1 MNKIKGL
8 ILTVFLAV
16 LTQKFAIADSID
28 RTIFQ
33 SGINKSAV
41 SISVKN
47 ADSGK
52 IVYKLN
58 DKQPKNPA
66 STLKIITYSAALD
79 TLGKDYEFKT
89 QLFKS
94 TNNDLYLKL
103 SADPFL
109 AHRHL
114 KKLFKTAKE
123 KNIFEPK
130 NIYMD
135 DYILD
140 DVTWGE
146 GWQWDDDLNPL
157 MPKFSSYN
165 IDENLLEI
173 VISPTQKGAPA
184 DIRVSEFYPV
194 TFMNLVTTADRDDV
208 KISRNNN
215 ISPDI
220 LNIEGSIARK
230 MIVKIPVNNPK
241 RYFILRCDEAQ
252 KATKIGYYG
261 KYTQKKTPDKN
272 IYLVDS
278 ISHSIKDT
286 SDSVLKYSNNLVAET
301 VFKVAGAKY
310 ADNTGS
316 LANSQKMLSDYFD
329 KIGINADNTRIV
341 DGSGVSKN
349 NLVNADFMSTY
360 LVKRFDDKDFV
371 YSLATAGEGTL
382 SNRMLYFKGNLFAKT
397 GTLSDVSGIAGY
409 ITTRKGNTLAFD
421 IMINDPKSTA
431 QEKKSLEEY
440 ILRDI
445 YTDY

>member
-1 MNKIKGL
+1 MRLDMNKIKGL

-146 GWQWDDDLNPL
+146 GWQWDDALNPL
-157 MPKFSSYN
+157 MPKFSAYN
-165 IDENLLEI
+165 LDYNLIDI
-173 VISPTQKGAPA
+173 VLKPTNQGAPVE
-184 DIRVSEFYPV
+184 IFTEVFYPLA
-194 TFMNLVTTADRDDV
+194 FMNLVTTSDRDSIV
-208 KISRNNN
+208 ITKGNKISPEMINVEGF
-215 ISPDI
+215 ISK
-220 LNIEGSIARK
+220 RK
-230 MIVKIPVNNPK
+230 VLYIPVFNPS
-241 RYFILRCDEAQ
+241 RYFKLRTE
-252 KATKIGYYG
+252 
-261 KYTQKKTPDKN
+261 
-272 IYLVDS
+272 
-278 ISHSIKDT
+278 
-286 SDSVLKYSNNLVAET
+286 
-301 VFKVAGAKY
+301 
-310 ADNTGS
+310 
-316 LANSQKMLSDYFD
+316 
-329 KIGINADNTRIV
+329 
-341 DGSGVSKN
+341 
-349 NLVNADFMSTY
+349 
-360 LVKRFDDKDFV
+360 
-371 YSLATAGEGTL
+371 
-382 SNRMLYFKGNLFAKT
+382 
-397 GTLSDVSGIAGY
+397 
-409 ITTRKGNTLAFD
+409 
-421 IMINDPKSTA
+421 
-431 QEKKSLEEY
+431 
-440 ILRDI
+440 
-445 YTDY
+445 